1 MASNT
6 DDTTIHTQHTC
17 KPLLVSTVILWTI
30 IMFTCFIFN
39 VMLHSYSNGR

>member
-30 IMFTCFIFN
+30 SKFTCILLN
-39 VMLHSYSNGR
+39 MILHSYSNER